1 MYVSDLKRLLDC
13 IQCDSMSR
21 DEVFYD
27 SGEGTTERRIKFF
40 GLIDELQGFFKY
52 YNEHKEQIM
61 NSCEEDE
68 VKDCVFSDLV
78 KNTNNTYRE
87 TTMG

>member
-1 MYVSDLKRLLDC
+1 MYVKELQQLVDN

-40 GLIDELQGFFKY
+40 GLIDEY
-52 YNEHKEQIM
+52 
-61 NSCEEDE
+61 
-68 VKDCVFSDLV
+68 FSFS
-78 KNTNNTYRE
+78 
-87 TTMG
+87 